1 MWERHWGCYDMSPN
15 QPEVHQS
22 EEKRLGRVVQLARKR
37 AGLTQQALCQ
47 RTGLSY
53 STLAKIERGAI
64 KAPSIFTISHIARTV
79 GISLDELLLDVSHV
93 KHATNGGR
101 ISKKISRGGVRFV
114 YFDMN
119 GCLVRAATA
128 HAIAQLADESGVP
141 PETIET
147 LYWQHNNAVCRG
159 DISIDQLNTVLAEH
173 LGMMVDWNSYYLQ
186 GAEATPGMDE
196 FVAWTA
202 QNYRL
207 GILTNAMSGQVEEM
221 LKNGTLPQ
229 VEYDVIVDSSKVRA
243 LKPENKMY
251 EKAAE
256 MAGVRPDELLL
267 IDDDKVNLGGAAALG
282 WHTMSFDAYHPEE
295 SIVAISTALQP
306 AS

>member
-1 MWERHWGCYDMSPN
+1 MDQGGPLT
-15 QPEVHQS
+15 
-22 EEKRLGRVVQLARKR
+22 EEKQLGRVIAVARKQ

-47 RTGLSY
+47 KSGLSY

-64 KAPSIFTISHIARTV
+64 RTPSVFTIKHLAETL
-79 GISLDELLLDVSHV
+79 GISLDELLHGVSTAKALPV
-93 KHATNGGR
+93 
-101 ISKKISRGGVRFV
+101 IPSVSSVQKKVSQNGVRFV

-128 HAIAQLADESGVP
+128 HAVAKLSGESGIA

-147 LYWQHNNAVCRG
+147 LYWQQNNAVCRG
-159 DISIDQLNTVLAEH
+159 DTSIDQLNTILAEH
-173 LGMMVDWNSYYLQ
+173 LHMMVDWNKYYLEGVEQ
-186 GAEATPGMDE
+186 TPGMDE
-196 FVAWTA
+196 FVTWVAE
-202 QNYRL
+202 NYHI
-207 GILTNAMSGQVEEM
+207 GILTNAMPGQVGPM
-221 LKNGTLPQ
+221 LERGILPR
-229 VEYDVIVDSSKVRA
+229 VRYDCIVDSSQVHA

-251 EKAAE
+251 ETAAA
-256 MAGVRPDELLL
+256 MAGVEPEQLLL

-295 SIVAISTALQP
+295 SIVAISTALEP